1 MKRAFYLVLFMTLQ
15 LGVAIAQTAPTAPA
29 TPNAGQV
36 ITGLEGLASGRIV
49 QYIILFSI
57 LSLAPS
63 IVIMVTSFTRIIVAL
78 SFLRS
83 GLGLQST
90 PANVVLVSLALF
102 LTSFIMAPTL
112 NKAWTDGIK
121 PLTDGKIK
129 EQQAFDLTT
138 APFKDFMLK
147 NVREKE
153 LALFQGLASQEE
165 FGDQPQASDLRIL
178 VPAFMLSELRRG
190 FEIGFLIVLPF
201 LIIDLAVATITMS
214 MGMMMLP
221 PTVLSLPFKILFFVL
236 IDGWTLLAG
245 SLVRSFH

>member
-1 MKRAFYLVLFMTLQ
+1 MKRAFYLVLFMTMQ

-121 PLTDGKIK
+121 PLTDGKIN

>member
-1 MKRAFYLVLFMTLQ
+1 MKRVYFLLAAFLMQTGFAL
-15 LGVAIAQTAPTAPA
+15 AQAAPST
-29 TPNAGQV
+29 TPSTGQFV
-36 ITGLEGLASGRIV
+36 QGLEGLASGRII
-49 QYIILFSI
+49 QYILLFSV

-63 IVIMVTSFTRIIVAL
+63 IVVMVTSFTRIIVAL

-83 GLGLQST
+83 GLGMQST
-90 PANVVLVSLALF
+90 PANVILISLALF

-112 NKAWTDGIK
+112 DKAWTDGIK
-121 PLTDGKIK
+121 PYSDGQIT
-129 EQQAFDLTT
+129 EQDAFDKTT
-138 APFKDFMLK
+138 GPFKDFMLH

-153 LALFQGLASQEE
+153 LALFQGLASESE
-165 FGDQPQASDLRIL
+165 FGAEPSANDLRIL

>member
-1 MKRAFYLVLFMTLQ
+1 MKRIYFLLGAFLLQTGFVL
-15 LGVAIAQTAPTAPA
+15 AQAAPST
-29 TPNAGQV
+29 TPNAGQFV
-36 ITGLEGLASGRIV
+36 QGLQGLASGRII
-49 QYIILFSI
+49 QYILLFSV

-63 IVIMVTSFTRIIVAL
+63 IVVMVTSFTRIIVAL

-83 GLGLQST
+83 GLGMQST
-90 PANVVLVSLALF
+90 PANVILISLALF

-112 NKAWTDGIK
+112 DKAWTDGIK
-121 PLTDGKIK
+121 PYSDGQIT
-129 EQQAFDLTT
+129 EQDAFDKTT
-138 APFKDFMLK
+138 APFKDFMLH

-153 LALFQGLASQEE
+153 LALFQGLASESE
-165 FGDQPQASDLRIL
+165 FGAEPSANDLRIL

>member
-1 MKRAFYLVLFMTLQ
+1 MKRAFCSLLFMALQ
-15 LGVAIAQTAPTAPA
+15 LGFAVAQTAPAPPA
-29 TPNAGQV
+29 TPNAGQLV
-36 ITGLEGLASGRIV
+36 TGLEGLASGRIV

-121 PLTDGKIK
+121 PLTDGKIN

>member
-1 MKRAFYLVLFMTLQ
+1 MKRVFASLFFLSLQ
-15 LGVAIAQTAPTAPA
+15 LGVALAQTAPA
-29 TPNAGQV
+29 TPAPPTAGQLAS
-36 ITGLEGLASGRIV
+36 GLEGLASGRIV

-121 PLTDGKIK
+121 PLTDGTIN
-129 EQQAFDLTT
+129 EQQAFDATT

-153 LALFQGLASQEE
+153 LALFQGLASQAE
-165 FGDQPQASDLRIL
+165 FGAEPQASDLRIL